1 VFDFEGCTL
10 DTGTSEKPEV
20 KMLEATVGR
29 CIEPDEV
36 AGATLTVL
44 STEEPGMTLTEKPKD
59 WEPIEA
65 AADEE
70 APRGG
75 STAPGVE
82 QMMVV
87 EATIVVDVTKTVAP
101 AGQSGAFKH
110 NDVST
115 FVEVT
120 KTTWVVVAAI
130 SRRTPV
136 SMLEELHWRSDESV
150 EQHRLPLRRPRW
162 NEKTTKTVLT
172 IVADE
177 WVECWD
183 SNSEESSKLEY
194 LHGGGALAVRRE
206 DKRVWLGQR

>member
-1 VFDFEGCTL
+1 VFDFEGCPL

-20 KMLEATVGR
+20 TTLEATGGR
-29 CIEPDEV
+29 YIEPDEV
-36 AGATLTVL
+36 GGTTLTVL
-44 STEEPGMTLTEKPKD
+44 STEEPGMMLTEKPED

-82 QMMVV
+82 QMVVV
-87 EATIVVDVTKTVAP
+87 EATTVVDVTKIVVP

-115 FVEVT
+115 LTEVT

-136 SMLEELHWRSDESV
+136 SMLEEVHWRSDKSV
-150 EQHRLPLRRPRW
+150 EQYRLPLRRPHR
-162 NEKTTKTVLT
+162 NQKIARL
-172 IVADE
+172 
-177 WVECWD
+177 
-183 SNSEESSKLEY
+183 Y
-194 LHGGGALAVRRE
+194 LPL
-206 DKRVWLGQR
+206 